1 MIMAACITPHYHV
14 ADAFLAEALACLQA
28 IMFAKDLR
36 RLLVSSLVLNPQYWK
51 FQFKTLNKLNPNSFL
66 FTFEVANHF
75 PGFSVFAHK
84 RMLLGH
90 ADDLSELGSSKDQLL
105 ADPEALEDD
114 FKSESSEPILF
125 AASFEELAGNNLQYD
140 TIIWV
145 SISLLLV
152 LAWGVGIIMLLYL
165 PFRRYV
171 LQKDISSR
179 KLYVTPSEIVYEV
192 SRPSFIPFWG
202 PVTIEKHV
210 PLSKVID
217 IIIEQGWLQS
227 VYGIHTFRIES
238 IAQGKAAPVDEL
250 QVQGVANPALLRKVI
265 VREAAKAIQ
274 EVGKSWKLPI
284 VTGEVEAVSR
294 MTSPFTEGRPIL
306 RSPAKS
312 LKTTASSRHS
322 SVERRAVMPG
332 ELFMQKLDEVT
343 KSVKKIEFLIEKSQA
358 SSEGS

>member
-1 MIMAACITPHYHV
+1 M
-14 ADAFLAEALACLQA
+14 
-28 IMFAKDLR
+28 
-36 RLLVSSLVLNPQYWK
+36 
-51 FQFKTLNKLNPNSFL
+51 L
-66 FTFEVANHF
+66 F
-75 PGFSVFAHK
+75 
-84 RMLLGH
+84 GH
-90 ADDLSELGSSKDQLL
+90 ADGLSEHRSPRDQPL
-105 ADPEALEDD
+105 AGPESLEDD
-114 FKSESSEPILF
+114 FKLDSSETILY
-125 AASFEELAGNNLQYD
+125 AASFEELARDNLQYD

-202 PVTIEKHV
+202 TITIEKHV

-227 VYGIHTFRIES
+227 VYGIHTFRVES
-238 IAQGKAAPVDEL
+238 IAHGKAAPVDEL
-250 QVQGVANPALLRKVI
+250 QVQGVANPALLRRVI

-274 EVGKSWKLPI
+274 EVGRGWKLST
-284 VTGEVEAVSR
+284 VTGEVETASR
-294 MTSPFTEGRPIL
+294 MTSSFTEGQPIL

-312 LKTTASSRHS
+312 WKMTASPRYS
-322 SVERRAVMPG
+322 SVERRAMVPG
-332 ELFMQKLDEVT
+332 ELFMQKLEEVN

-358 SSEGS
+358 SSEPEGS

>member
-1 MIMAACITPHYHV
+1 
-14 ADAFLAEALACLQA
+14 
-28 IMFAKDLR
+28 MFGAVLR
-36 RLLVSSLVLNPQYWK
+36 VQNPK
-51 FQFKTLNKLNPNSFL
+51 KLNSNFFL
-66 FTFEVANHF
+66 FTFEVAKHF

-90 ADDLSELGSSKDQLL
+90 ADDLSELRSSKDQLL

-114 FKSESSEPILF
+114 FKSESSDPILF
-125 AASFEELAGNNLQYD
+125 AASFEELARNNLQYD

-202 PVTIEKHV
+202 TVTIEKHV

-274 EVGKSWKLPI
+274 EVGKSWKLPV

-312 LKTTASSRHS
+312 WKTTASSCHS

>member
-1 MIMAACITPHYHV
+1 M
-14 ADAFLAEALACLQA
+14 
-28 IMFAKDLR
+28 
-36 RLLVSSLVLNPQYWK
+36 
-51 FQFKTLNKLNPNSFL
+51 L
-66 FTFEVANHF
+66 F
-75 PGFSVFAHK
+75 
-84 RMLLGH
+84 GH
-90 ADDLSELGSSKDQLL
+90 ADGLSEQRSPRDQLL
-105 ADPEALEDD
+105 ADPESLEDD
-114 FKSESSEPILF
+114 FKLDSSETILY
-125 AASFEELAGNNLQYD
+125 AASFEELARDNLQYD

-202 PVTIEKHV
+202 TITIEKHV

-227 VYGIHTFRIES
+227 VYGIHTFRVES
-238 IAQGKAAPVDEL
+238 IAHGKAAPVDEL
-250 QVQGVANPALLRKVI
+250 QVQGVANPALLRRVI
-265 VREAAKAIQ
+265 VREAAKPIQ
-274 EVGKSWKLPI
+274 EVGRGWKLST
-284 VTGEVEAVSR
+284 VTGEVETASR
-294 MTSPFTEGRPIL
+294 MTSSFTEGQPIL

-312 LKTTASSRHS
+312 WKMTASPRYS
-322 SVERRAVMPG
+322 SVERRAMVPG
-332 ELFMQKLDEVT
+332 ELFMQKLEEVN

-358 SSEGS
+358 SSEPEGS